1 MAYIQNPFINR
12 TKQIYIDNM
21 LIDINKDNVNKYFN
35 SIYIVVKIT
44 SDNLPLTFYEN
55 KISQDTF
62 NDMKD
67 KLCIWKTSLNILCNP
82 SHFNN
87 IIIVSSNVLNN
98 FNRFSYKLS
107 ENPDTPYIVLPIL
120 NISLP
125 NLTCYLQQFEGI
137 TLEKIYNN
145 IVLSE
150 YFFDVINTTYL
161 TDSII
166 NIDEA
171 NYWTLNENC
180 SNNIFDINNIN
191 NTTILSRDNIYDLFT
206 HLDNKQQY
214 LLFCNLLV
222 SKKYTHLAINNYKLL
237 SSMSHVI
244 NNMPQ
249 LFRYLIGYSWLTFYY
264 EEINKK
270 HLLNTNDNSIFEID
284 TASLLPAF
292 PFSIKFPKYNPYMPI
307 LLDDNIING
316 SMNIGGLHNYKNT
329 INGICNLNE
338 FKTRFNLFTTG
349 SMNDLFQSVDWNN
362 IAITGPVMSAC
373 LQVRHPLMQCRTHDF
388 NDKSENNNLIKYFN
402 EYYAL
407 SYIVV
412 LVKEKDPLKYFEIVT
427 NIYNTITKN
436 MCDIYKPY
444 CKPQHVKLKQ
454 IYEINFSVSKY
465 WIEKNIVKKDLSLE
479 YIVENIHNDKIIE
492 LFKPYIINEYSEY
505 FNINDYALNIDIHK
519 DGIVHSKIEI
529 NYKFKI
535 SSPHLKHNIETLM
548 IYQNDFMN
556 IINCNSSPCIRAY
569 YNGDNV
575 YMTSLCVSAHLTY
588 MNLYDNLNVGVL
600 NNNVAH
606 DINMNRMRGFGT
618 WLNKNDIDSFIK
630 ISTSIPFWK
639 NIYGSSIDNVSMN
652 GNNISNLGSLS
663 LDHKIFYPRIIN
675 IDMFHDAEPINIDTI
690 YNYSC
695 DIISSLQDIES
706 EISKIFHIKE
716 STNMISY
723 KVIEEDGTI
732 KPLDKNIITLYYN
745 NIKNNTFTNPP
756 FILQNPLLNKN
767 HPQYNQHNNMDLS
780 DDYYITDS
788 FGNNHIINIDIN

>member
-1 MAYIQNPFINR
+1 
-12 TKQIYIDNM
+12 
-21 LIDINKDNVNKYFN
+21 
-35 SIYIVVKIT
+35 
-44 SDNLPLTFYEN
+44 
-55 KISQDTF
+55 
-62 NDMKD
+62 
-67 KLCIWKTSLNILCNP
+67 
-82 SHFNN
+82 
-87 IIIVSSNVLNN
+87 
-98 FNRFSYKLS
+98 
-107 ENPDTPYIVLPIL
+107 
-120 NISLP
+120 
-125 NLTCYLQQFEGI
+125 
-137 TLEKIYNN
+137 
-145 IVLSE
+145 
-150 YFFDVINTTYL
+150 
-161 TDSII
+161 
-166 NIDEA
+166 
-171 NYWTLNENC
+171 
-180 SNNIFDINNIN
+180 
-191 NTTILSRDNIYDLFT
+191 
-206 HLDNKQQY
+206 
-214 LLFCNLLV
+214 
-222 SKKYTHLAINNYKLL
+222 
-237 SSMSHVI
+237 MSHVI
-244 NNMPQ
+244 NNMPH

-307 LLDDNIING
+307 LLDDNIINS

-373 LQVRHPLMQCRTHDF
+373 LQVRHPLMQIYKH
-388 NDKSENNNLIKYFN
+388 KQSENDNLIRYFN

-407 SYIVV
+407 SYIVI
-412 LVKEKDPLKYFEIVT
+412 LVKEKNPLKYFEIVT

-465 WIEKNIVKKDLSLE
+465 WIEKNIVKKDLSIE
-479 YIVENIHNDKIIE
+479 YIVENIHNDKIID

-505 FNINDYALNIDIHK
+505 FNINDYTLNIDIHK
-519 DGIVHSKIEI
+519 DGIVRSKIEI

-600 NNNVAH
+600 NNNITH

-652 GNNISNLGSLS
+652 GNNVSNLGSLP
-663 LDHKIFYPRIIN
+663 LDHKIFHPRIIN
-675 IDMFHDAEPINIDTI
+675 MDTYYDAEPINTDIE
-690 YNYSC
+690 YNYHSG
-695 DIISSLQDIES
+695 DIISSLRDIDD
-706 EISKIFHIKE
+706 EIAKSFHTKELTNMTDYCVIKE
-716 STNMISY
+716 
-723 KVIEEDGTI
+723 DGCI
-732 KPLDKNIITLYYN
+732 NPLDKSIIISYYN
-745 NIKNNTFTNPP
+745 NIKNDKKFV
-756 FILQNPLLNKN
+756 LQNPYLNKN
-767 HPQYNQHNNMDLS
+767 HPQYNQYNDNN
-780 DDYYITDS
+780 YYITDLS
-788 FGNNHIINIDIN
+788 GNNHIINIDIN